1 MAYSEEV
8 QGLEDEFHHLMA
20 QYREI
25 RLPGARKA
33 GQYYAKIVNNRTLT
47 DKDICMLMLE
57 RGQYKGDI
65 QEMQRFLRHYHHEVC
80 YQLCDGNAVN
90 MGGNMVLGAH
100 IEGSFTTLKEGRYD
114 GLVTFTVR
122 VLKPLADL
130 AKRIVVYFTGLGGS
144 GAAIYE
150 IIDSETGLANK
161 VLTKGGLFRI
171 LGYLVKIEGDP
182 DKVGVSFVS
191 EAAPGTPSVT
201 VKARKVLA
209 INTRGE
215 LVGPI
220 PELPPGRKWRV
231 EVRTQYSK
239 GGIPLKEPRV
249 IKLDCILDYV
259 TGNE

>member
-1 MAYSEEV
+1 MAYSEGV
-8 QGLEDEFHHLMA
+8 QGLEDEFHHLRA

-47 DKDICMLMLE
+47 DEDICMLMVE

-65 QEMQRFLRHYHHEVC
+65 LEMRRFLKHYHHEVC

-90 MGGNMVLGAH
+90 MGGNMVLGPH
-100 IEGSFTTLKEGRYD
+100 IEGAFTVLKEGRYD
-114 GLVTFTVR
+114 GLVTFHIR

-130 AKRIVVYFTGLGGS
+130 AKRIVVSFAGLGGS
-144 GAAIYE
+144 GAAVYE
-150 IIDSETGLANK
+150 IIDTETGLVNK
-161 VLTKGGLFRI
+161 VLTKDGLFRI

-182 DKVGVSFVS
+182 DKTGVYFIS
-191 EAAPGTPSVT
+191 EATPDTPSVT
-201 VKARKVLA
+201 VKARTALA
-209 INTRGE
+209 INTLSK

-220 PELPPGRKWRV
+220 PELPPGRKWRA
-231 EVRTQYSK
+231 EVRTQYSR
-239 GGIPLKEPRV
+239 GSDLLKEPRV
-249 IKLDCILDYV
+249 IKLDCILDYR